1 MSKTSARRPP
11 VKLDYRDGEVVVT
24 PADRDVFFISA
35 EKATQ
40 ACREAVQADERV
52 ARFTHELLVP
62 LREWC
67 AARSSR
73 VSACFIPLP
82 AGHVQVF
89 IVTSSPRFDFDLAEE
104 VAELERRLAE
114 AGWRVS
120 VSQLPASDEETLAT
134 FFNPDGALQVYAER

>member
-1 MSKTSARRPP
+1 VNKTSARRAP
-11 VKLDYRDGEVVVT
+11 VKLDYRDGEVMVT
-24 PADRDVFFISA
+24 PTDRDVFFISA
-35 EKATQ
+35 ERAAQ

-62 LREWC
+62 LRKWC
-67 AARSSR
+67 ADRTGR

-82 AGHVQVF
+82 AGHVCVF
-89 IVTSSPRFDFDLAEE
+89 VVTPSPRFDFDLAEE
-104 VAELERRLAE
+104 VAELERALAQ

-120 VSQLPASDEETLAT
+120 VSQLPASDEESLAT